1 MVAPFELGAA
11 DAAAAIRTGDLT
23 AQALAEALL
32 ARCTAAASL
41 NALIRSSPTECA
53 PRRCVRINGARA
65 ATG

>member
-41 NALIRSSPTECA
+41 NALISIEPDR
-53 PRRCVRINGARA
+53 VRAAALRADQPRA